1 MNPSTLEKFHIENPN
16 YLKVDLNNVLISYL

>member
-1 MNPSTLEKFHIENPN
+1 MNPIALERFHLENPN